1 MKRLF
6 TLALLL
12 TFLLNPVSGPAHSIQ
27 DSAFPGAKSQWY
39 GYERHDFKFND
50 RNAIVVAPREALPG
64 KPWIWRPAFFN
75 AFPSVDR
82 AMLALGYH
90 VAYYDLTH
98 LYGSPRAVQLGTEF
112 FNEMVSRYGLKN
124 KVIVE
129 GFSRG
134 GMFAVN
140 WAAANPDKVSC
151 LYLDAPVCDVESWPG
166 RKQEKLWNDF
176 LTEWNLNENDMA
188 GFKGNPLD
196 NLKPIAKAEIP
207 IIGVAGDSDTTVPYE
222 ENLEIL
228 AQRYKKMHG
237 KTEVILKPGCD
248 HHPHSLGAPAPIVRF
263 ILDHA
268 K

>member
-27 DSAFPGAKSQWY
+27 DSAFPGAESQWY

-134 GMFAVN
+134 GRIRSHAFTSMPLSAMLRAGRAEN
-140 WAAANPDKVSC
+140 RRSCGTISSPNGISAKTTWLVS
-151 LYLDAPVCDVESWPG
+151 
-166 RKQEKLWNDF
+166 
-176 LTEWNLNENDMA
+176 
-188 GFKGNPLD
+188 
-196 NLKPIAKAEIP
+196 KAIR
-207 IIGVAGDSDTTVPYE
+207 STT
-222 ENLEIL
+222 
-228 AQRYKKMHG
+228 
-237 KTEVILKPGCD
+237 
-248 HHPHSLGAPAPIVRF
+248 
-263 ILDHA
+263 
-268 K
+268 